1 MRIQATS
8 ITYLDTL
15 EKIDLLSIEQ
25 TLQTLDFPEHL
36 KGFET
41 FYLTVVVRPDE
52 LYPLEH
58 YRIGSGLYLTL
69 PLDLDTVR
77 QRSTAEVTEWI
88 TAGVADYLP
97 TIETIEER
105 EMQPV
110 DEDWEIGD

>member
-41 FYLTVVVRPDE
+41 FYLTVVVRPDD
-52 LYPLEH
+52 LYPQEH
-58 YRIGSGLYLTL
+58 YRIGNDLYLTL

-77 QRSTAEVTEWI
+77 QLSANEVTDWVK
-88 TAGVADYLP
+88 TCVADYLS

-105 EMQPV
+105 EMQPI
-110 DEDWEIGD
+110 DEEEDW